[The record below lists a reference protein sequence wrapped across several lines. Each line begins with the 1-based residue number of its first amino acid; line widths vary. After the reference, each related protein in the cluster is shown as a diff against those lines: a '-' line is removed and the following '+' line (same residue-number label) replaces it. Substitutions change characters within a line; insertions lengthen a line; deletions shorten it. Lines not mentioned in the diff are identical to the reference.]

1 MDRLHGQF
9 RVGMSGV
16 TGLDMVAAF
25 QIGRGLGLSDFVMA
39 ELLPAVEAAAVSA
52 MRENAKTGE

>member
-1 MDRLHGQF
+1 
-9 RVGMSGV
+9 
-16 TGLDMVAAF
+16 MVAAF